1 MNAVDI
7 GRLKVIAESKPALAY
22 TLERIKQRQR
32 NTINLDYNR
41 LFREVKEMYNTL
53 TKEEFKEVF
62 SLLEQVG
69 LGQLHYDR
77 RRKSFV
83 FIWKVRVLDFK
94 KAILEGKS
102 EVIRTS
108 ESTLSKDN
116 VTKLQPKERPLYQ
129 PEQSNTNG
137 IVIKFNKDGT
147 TEFKVQVE
155 DLSPNNAS
163 KLAQFIKQMS
173 N

>member
-22 TLERIKQRQR
+22 TLERIRQRQR
-32 NTINLDYNR
+32 NTANLDYNR
-41 LFREVKEMYNTL
+41 LFREVKEIYKTL

-94 KAILEGKS
+94 KAILEGRS
-102 EVIRTS
+102 EVVQSPSMIP
-108 ESTLSKDN
+108 SKDN

-129 PEQSNTNG
+129 EPNATNG
-137 IVIKFNKDGT
+137 IVIKFNKDGS